1 MDAEVRGEKDSRDE
15 RQLALDCESI
25 EMQPVWCGYFYGV
38 NSVHTVLVF
47 NPGLNSILC
56 FV

>member
-15 RQLALDCESI
+15 RQLAL
-25 EMQPVWCGYFYGV
+25 VWCGYFYGV
-38 NSVHTVLVF
+38 NLVHAILVF

-56 FV
+56 FT